1 MSRVRR
7 SLLAALAA
15 GLMAVSP
22 LSAAVNDQ
30 PSNPEIRLQD
40 GRFQPAQLI
49 VPAESSFKVKVTN
62 RGPTAIEFE
71 SFELHRERVVQ
82 PGETITVYMPPL
94 RAGVYRFFD
103 DFNHGTP
110 EGTIVAR

>member
-1 MSRVRR
+1 MSRARFFVV
-7 SLLAALAA
+7 AALTVS
-15 GLMAVSP
+15 LMAISP
-22 LSAAVNDQ
+22 LFAAVSD
-30 PSNPEIRLQD
+30 SDSSPEIRLQD

-49 VPAESSFKVKVTN
+49 VPADSSFKVRVTN
-62 RGPTAIEFE
+62 RGPAAIEFE

-94 RAGVYRFFD
+94 HAGVYRFFD

-110 EGTIVAR
+110 EGAIVAK